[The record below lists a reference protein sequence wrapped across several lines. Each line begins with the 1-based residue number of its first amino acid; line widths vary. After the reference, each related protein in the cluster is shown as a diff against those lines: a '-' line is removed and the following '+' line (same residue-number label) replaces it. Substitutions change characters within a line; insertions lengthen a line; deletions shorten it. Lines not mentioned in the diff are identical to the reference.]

1 MDIIIK
7 YCQKLQMEE
16 KELNKNND
24 DIMLSTPLPIETKAQ
39 DPNMMYALPLNKLIA
54 SQSISSA
61 LDTAYIQSQAICPI
75 SLETTNYARSV
86 QKKWKKM
93 KLAFKDCDI
102 INNKQKTEKI
112 REASDRTDN
121 QYCQTVKQHK
131 KLRLKIDKTSIIPS
145 NKINESVH
153 NSDSAIEIIKLP
165 SSNNI
170 SYNKYNKIYS
180 SSKHNEIL
188 SSHSKASAIK
198 QNPDCAI
205 IANKTICS
213 RNLKTV
219 CINLDSGAEKAR
231 SKPSVLQNN
240 DRDRKMTA
248 PVILN
253 SGIILP
259 GLSITPIVHPNHQA
273 NEPSTSHQVHRNVP
287 TKSKSF
293 NFERLANILNIT
305 NTD

>member
-24 DIMLSTPLPIETKAQ
+24 EENIILSTPFPIETKVQ
-39 DPNMMYALPLNKLIA
+39 DPNMLYAIPLNKLIA
-54 SQSISSA
+54 SQTISSA
-61 LDTAYIQSQAICPI
+61 LDTSCVQSQSIRPI
-75 SLETTNYARSV
+75 SLETTNYTHSV
-86 QKKWKKM
+86 QHKWKKM
-93 KLAFKDCDI
+93 KLTFKECDI
-102 INNKQKTEKI
+102 INNKQKTEKKH
-112 REASDRTDN
+112 ETSDRTN
-121 QYCQTVKQHK
+121 SQCCQTVKQPK
-131 KLRLKIDKTSIIPS
+131 KLRLKIDKTSIVPS

-170 SYNKYNKIYS
+170 LYNKYHKTY
-180 SSKHNEIL
+180 SKHNEIL
-188 SSHSKASAIK
+188 S
-198 QNPDCAI
+198 
-205 IANKTICS
+205 
-213 RNLKTV
+213 
-219 CINLDSGAEKAR
+219 AR

-240 DRDRKMTA
+240 DRDQKMTA
-248 PVILN
+248 PIILKP
-253 SGIILP
+253 GIILP
-259 GLSITPIVHPNHQA
+259 GLSITPVVHPNHQA

-293 NFERLANILNIT
+293 NFERLANILNIA